1 MRVKTDAVQISIAD
15 NVATA
20 LRDLQQNEPIVLEI
34 KNKAKKIVVLEP
46 IQYGHKFSLSEI
58 GKGEQV
64 IKYGEIIGIATQKI
78 EKGCHVHIH
87 NVESLRGRGDL
98 IDGRKRR

>member
-1 MRVKTDAVQISIAD
+1 MQLKTDAIQISIDD

-20 LRDLQQNEPIVLEI
+20 LRDLQHNEKIVLKV
-34 KNKAKKIVVLEP
+34 KNNAKKVVVLEP
-46 IQYGHKFSLSEI
+46 IQYGHKFSLAEI
-58 GKGEQV
+58 GKGERI
-64 IKYGEIIGIATQKI
+64 IKYGETIGIATRKI

-98 IDGRKRR
+98 IDGNKNR